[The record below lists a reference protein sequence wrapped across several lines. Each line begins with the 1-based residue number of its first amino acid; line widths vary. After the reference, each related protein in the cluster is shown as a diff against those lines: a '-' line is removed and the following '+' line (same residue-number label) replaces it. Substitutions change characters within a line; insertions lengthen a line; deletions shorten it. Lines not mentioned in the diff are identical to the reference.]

1 MQRTKRIIIVT
12 AIAAAI
18 TGASVPGIASA
29 ETNTGK
35 GSTTPTK
42 QQVCDALPG
51 IVNTLAAIGG
61 AMDLGSPAQRVTQA
75 VQQAIYDAGSK
86 ACPA

>member
-1 MQRTKRIIIVT
+1 VQRTKRIIVVT

-18 TGASVPGIASA
+18 TGASVPAVASA
-29 ETNTGK
+29 ETNTGQ
-35 GSTTPTK
+35 GPAAPSK
-42 QQVCDALPG
+42 QQVCDALPA

-75 VQQAIYDAGSK
+75 VQQAIYDAGTK